1 MKRNPGFVLRAV
13 MLVAD
18 LAAII
23 TAFAIAYYARVY
35 FDPRPFFFAPDIWEF
50 LRTIA
55 VLLPIWILVLFIC
68 GVYNESIYLYRAK
81 IYGRLLIASLLGTMC
96 IIAAAFFMEETIFP
110 SRIVVAYAFGLCLL
124 FLLLEREAIRFVRK
138 RLLRRGKA
146 VLDAIIV
153 GNDTNT
159 AVLIEQLLGN
169 TDYGYRTV
177 AVVANEEYVPESAKK
192 MKYRSL
198 DKALGAVS
206 ADVIIQTD
214 DSDTDKVYAQ
224 AVDRH
229 MGYLFIP
236 SQEILLSHTG
246 RMQIIGTQPIIAV
259 YTTPLIGWAR
269 LVKRLGDIVFGSVF
283 LLIAS
288 PFMLVIAVISKLSDL
303 RGRVFYAEK
312 RLTRFGKK
320 RKIYKFRS
328 MKMEYCNITPEQA
341 FAKMGRP
348 ELTEQYRANGD
359 QLPHDPRITRLGRFL
374 RATSLDELPQL
385 WNVVRGD
392 ISLVGPR
399 ALQPGELEKYPNR
412 NLILSAKSGLTG
424 LAQVSGRRDISF
436 EERRSLDTYYIQN
449 WSLAMDIQIVLKTI
463 LMVLLRRGAK

>member
-1 MKRNPGFVLRAV
+1 MKRNPGFILRAV

-18 LAAII
+18 LVAIV

-55 VLLPIWILVLFIC
+55 VLLPIWILVLFVC
-68 GVYNESIYLYRAK
+68 GVYNESIYPYRPK
-81 IYGRLLIASLLGTMC
+81 IYGRLLVASLLGTMC
-96 IIAAAFFMEETIFP
+96 IIAAAFFMEESIFP

-124 FLLLEREAIRFVRK
+124 ILLIEREIIRFVRK
-138 RLLRRGKA
+138 RLLRRGKTM
-146 VLDAIIV
+146 LDAVIV
-153 GNDTNT
+153 GNDINT
-159 AVLIEQLLGN
+159 AVLIEQLQSS
-169 TDYGYRTV
+169 TDYGYRAV
-177 AVVANEEYVPESAKK
+177 AVVANDEYVPEVAKS

-198 DKALGAVS
+198 GRVLDAIS

-214 DSDTDKVYAQ
+214 DADTDKVYSAS
-224 AVDRH
+224 VDHH

-246 RMQIIGTQPIIAV
+246 KMQIIGTQPIISV
-259 YTTPLIGWAR
+259 HTTPLIGWAR
-269 LVKRLGDIVFGSVF
+269 LAKRLQDIILGGILF
-283 LLIAS
+283 LISL
-288 PFMLVIAVISKLSDL
+288 PFDMIIAVISKLSSP
-303 RGRVFYAEK
+303 RAPIFYSEK
-312 RLTRFGKK
+312 RLTRFGAKC
-320 RKIYKFRS
+320 RIYKFRS
-328 MKMEYCNITPEQA
+328 MKPELSNMTPEAA
-341 FAKMGRP
+341 FEKIGQP
-348 ELTEQYRANGD
+348 ELSKQYRADGD
-359 QLPHDPRITRLGRFL
+359 HLDNDPRITKLGKFL